1 MFNIITTAFLVL
13 SCDVSVIISSIR
25 TLNHLCSLSCARASV
40 ASRLAFAI
48 TQFVRSQ
55 LLQDSVF
62 ITLNH
67 PFDEPLW
74 STVLDLLLTVQT
86 TQAGKAALQDPK
98 IQVEIRSCLSLL
110 KDTPSVV
117 DKATSLLD
125 SLTQPVSKAV
135 PKAMSKK
142 VSKAVPKKVYKAMPK
157 VVPEVVPKVVPEAV
171 PEAVPL
177 QPISPL
183 HPRTA
188 TISRIELNQRPLLQ
202 QLSERAPPGTDFLS
216 LLLFLLA
223 DDSTHAFAYRA
234 VECLDDLL
242 DEGGAARRA

>member
-1 MFNIITTAFLVL
+1 MFNIITNAFLVL
-13 SCDVSVIISSIR
+13 SCNVSIIISSIR

-48 TQFVRSQ
+48 TQFVRSR
-55 LLQDSVF
+55 LLWDSVY
-62 ITLNH
+62 ITRNH

-86 TQAGKAALQDPK
+86 IPAGKAALQAPK
-98 IQVEIRSCLSLL
+98 IQVEVRSCLSLL

-125 SLTQPVSKAV
+125 SLMQP
-135 PKAMSKK
+135 
-142 VSKAVPKKVYKAMPK
+142 
-157 VVPEVVPKVVPEAV
+157 VPEAA
-171 PEAVPL
+171 PQQLL

-202 QLSERAPPGTDFLS
+202 QLADRAPPGTDFLS

-242 DEGGAARRA
+242 NEGGAVRRA

>member
-1 MFNIITTAFLVL
+1 MFNIITNAFLVL
-13 SCDVSVIISSIR
+13 SCNVSIIISSIR

-48 TQFVRSQ
+48 TQFVRSR
-55 LLQDSVF
+55 LLWDSVY
-62 ITLNH
+62 ITRNH

-86 TQAGKAALQDPK
+86 IPAGKAALQAPK
-98 IQVEIRSCLSLL
+98 IQVEVRSCLSLL

-125 SLTQPVSKAV
+125 SLMQP
-135 PKAMSKK
+135 
-142 VSKAVPKKVYKAMPK
+142 
-157 VVPEVVPKVVPEAV
+157 VPEAA
-171 PEAVPL
+171 PQQL
-177 QPISPL
+177 
-183 HPRTA
+183 
-188 TISRIELNQRPLLQ
+188 RIELNQRPLLQ
-202 QLSERAPPGTDFLS
+202 QLADRAPPGTDFLS

-242 DEGGAARRA
+242 NEGGAVRRA

>member
-1 MFNIITTAFLVL
+1 MEV
-13 SCDVSVIISSIR
+13 
-25 TLNHLCSLSCARASV
+25 
-40 ASRLAFAI
+40 
-48 TQFVRSQ
+48 
-55 LLQDSVF
+55 
-62 ITLNH
+62 
-67 PFDEPLW
+67 
-74 STVLDLLLTVQT
+74 
-86 TQAGKAALQDPK
+86 
-98 IQVEIRSCLSLL
+98 RSCLSLL

-125 SLTQPVSKAV
+125 SLMQP
-135 PKAMSKK
+135 
-142 VSKAVPKKVYKAMPK
+142 
-157 VVPEVVPKVVPEAV
+157 VPEAA
-171 PEAVPL
+171 PQQLL

-202 QLSERAPPGTDFLS
+202 QLADRAPPGTDFLS

-242 DEGGAARRA
+242 NEGGAVRRA